1 MKYYYSIFFLILF
14 VLNTNAQIDTA
25 FWFVAPEVWEGHDD
39 RPIYLRFASLNDP
52 AVITIKQ
59 PANEIFPT
67 QTINLNANDAQSI
80 NITEW
85 IDIIENKPVNQV
97 LNYGL
102 YISSTAP
109 ITAYYEEAS
118 NNNPDLFALKGKNAL
133 GTEFFTPFQSLLNS
147 NYSQSKAGIDI
158 IATEDNTLIQINPT
172 NNLIGYTANSSFTIS
187 LNKGQ
192 TYSLRSEYTLSELRP
207 SGTHITSNKPISVTM
222 SDDSILGNAYYGGNA
237 YDLLG
242 DQLIPVSK

>member
-1 MKYYYSIFFLILF
+1 MVCCS
-14 VLNTNAQIDTA
+14 
-25 FWFVAPEVWEGHDD
+25 VWEGHDD
-39 RPIYLRFASLNDP
+39 RPFTYVLLNLNDP
-52 AVITIKQ
+52 AEITIKQ

-102 YISSTAP
+102 YIKSTAP

-118 NNNPDLFALKGKNAL
+118 SNNPDLFALKGKNVW
-133 GTEFFTPFQSLLNS
+133 GPNSYTFSKFMNS

-158 IATEDNTLIQINPT
+158 LATEDNTLIQIN
-172 NNLIGYTANSSFTIS
+172 LQII
-187 LNKGQ
+187 
-192 TYSLRSEYTLSELRP
+192 
-207 SGTHITSNKPISVTM
+207 
-222 SDDSILGNAYYGGNA
+222 
-237 YDLLG
+237 
-242 DQLIPVSK
+242 